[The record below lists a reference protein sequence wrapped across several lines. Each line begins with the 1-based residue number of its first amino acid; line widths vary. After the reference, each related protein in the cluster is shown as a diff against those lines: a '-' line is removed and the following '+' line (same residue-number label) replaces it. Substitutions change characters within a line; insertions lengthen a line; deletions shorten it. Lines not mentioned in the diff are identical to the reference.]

1 MSHLASGSLAS
12 GIVNLSTFKALI
24 LIETDACSMKNLL
37 ESYKKRLRNPEEEV
51 GRDFGRK
58 LQRNDTKPSSSACTR
73 RTEIFTSE
81 PNYEGPPHFL
91 IIGAQKAGTMA
102 AVKNLNKH
110 PEIACIS
117 EEHYF
122 DLGWHN
128 KTVKHY
134 RSLFTKLC
142 VKEKRIIGEK
152 TPEYGY
158 VEECHS
164 RINSVC
170 SPDTK
175 FIFMIRDPAKRAFS
189 AWSMNVGRNFE
200 TNLFDECVDMNLKNL
215 NEYRSHGTAEHHYV
229 QRGFYLD
236 QILKF
241 LETFPNRYSV
251 ADVYVNT

>member
-1 MSHLASGSLAS
+1 
-12 GIVNLSTFKALI
+12 
-24 LIETDACSMKNLL
+24 MKNLL
-37 ESYKKRLRNPEEEV
+37 ASYAKSSAGRKRLKDVQEAEV
-51 GRDFGRK
+51 DRDFVRK
-58 LQRNDTKPSSSACTR
+58 MPRNETGPSESSCTR
-73 RTEIFTSE
+73 DTETNISE
-81 PNYEGPPHFL
+81 SDYEGPPHYL

-122 DLGWHN
+122 DLGWHS

-142 VKEKRIIGEK
+142 VNEKRIIGEK

-158 VEECHS
+158 VDECHN

-170 SPDTK
+170 SNDTK
-175 FIFMIRDPAKRAFS
+175 FIFMIRDPVKRAFS
-189 AWSMNVGRNFE
+189 AWSMNIGRNFE
-200 TNLFDECVDMNLKNL
+200 TNLFDECVDINLKNL
-215 NEYRSHGTAEHHYV
+215 NEYRSYGTAEHHYV

-236 QILKF
+236 QILRF
-241 LETFPNRYSV
+241 LKTFPNR
-251 ADVYVNT
+251 